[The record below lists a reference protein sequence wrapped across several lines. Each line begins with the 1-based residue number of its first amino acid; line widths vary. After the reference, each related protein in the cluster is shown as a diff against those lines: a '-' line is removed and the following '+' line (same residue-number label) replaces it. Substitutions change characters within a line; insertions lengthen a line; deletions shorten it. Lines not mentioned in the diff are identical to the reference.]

1 MGALIKRGFGILVGL
16 CLVMGGR
23 LAYGGWGASFGEGSQ
38 QEPSKQGQAGQQSGR
53 SGTGPTAAENQAYQ
67 AIQNEL
73 DPDRKLQMINDFEKK
88 YPNSRGLPFV
98 YLLAA
103 STYQQKGDVNRV
115 IEYGEKSLKLNGD
128 NTGALLLMAATL
140 PEPQAL
146 QGQSPVDKE
155 KKLSEAEDYASR
167 AIKLIDQL
175 PRQPNEA
182 DEQFQKRKGM
192 AASWAHSSLGMVHL
206 QRATMGLTG
215 MDVDELAK
223 AEKEYQAAVSSTDSP
238 NPGDY
243 FRLGEAFKGHGKTD
257 EAVEAFSKAGELDQG
272 GRIKALADK
281 AIEELKKKKSVEK
294 PPAKP

>member
-1 MGALIKRGFGILVGL
+1 
-16 CLVMGGR
+16 MGGT
-23 LAYGGWGASFGEGSQ
+23 LAYGGGCASFADGAQ
-38 QEPSKQGQAGQQSGR
+38 QEPSKRGQAGQQSGK

-73 DPDRKLQMINDFEKK
+73 DPDRKLQMIDDFEKK
-88 YPNSRGLPFV
+88 YPKSAGLPFV
-98 YLLAA
+98 FLLAA
-103 STYQQKGDVNRV
+103 STYQQKGDINRV

-146 QGQSPVDKE
+146 QGQSALNKE
-155 KKLSEAEDYASR
+155 KKLSEAEDYANR

-175 PRQPNEA
+175 PRQANET
-182 DEQFQKRKGM
+182 DEIYQKRKGM

-206 QRATMGLTG
+206 ERATMGLTG

-257 EAVEAFSKAGELDQG
+257 EAVEAFSKASEFDQG

-281 AIEELKKKKSVEK
+281 AIEELKKKKAEQK